1 MITTHWDLLAVAATY
16 FCVFESLFVQAHI
29 QAHIQAGHYTDCI
42 CEVSLSLVT
51 SLTTLFVSCVLRFHG
66 LLSLATGQHKISR
79 NCGQLLTGDG
89 GFLH

>member
-1 MITTHWDLLAVAATY
+1 MITTHWDLLAVAATH

-29 QAHIQAGHYTDCI
+29 QAGHYTDCI
-42 CEVSLSLVT
+42 WEVSLSLVT

-66 LLSLATGQHKISR
+66 LLSLATSQQKISR